1 MTVGLIT
8 HIDNPGVADVTALAR
23 AAESAGA
30 DWLGLPDAFWWRDTW
45 ILAAEA
51 TRVTQRLAVGPVVT
65 NPYTRHPFVTL
76 AAVATLQDIAG
87 PRVVLGVGAGGSEV
101 GGAAK
106 ISRADAPERTV
117 ELAGLIRR
125 VAAGQ
130 PLDAESGRGLEVPL
144 APPRIIVGGRGARM
158 LRAAGQVGD
167 EALLWAVPRSEL
179 ARTVD
184 LVRQGSAARGPELPD
199 VGITWAP
206 LVERGKASRA
216 LLRRAAAYA
225 VLNNRDETRER
236 WDVDDGL
243 VVRVRQLLLAGD
255 TEQAERLIPDA
266 VAEDLSVPRDVG
278 TAAAVAA
285 DIGAAGIA
293 LAATDVGE
301 VEEQVAWARSVLA
314 ASAGRASRWPGQP
327 QPHEPDRPSRPAVT
341 PLDDRCPPTAGL

>member
-1 MTVGLIT
+1 MSVGLIT
-8 HIDNPGVADVTALAR
+8 HLDNPSLADVTALAR
-23 AAESAGA
+23 AAEAAAA

-45 ILAAEA
+45 ILTAEA
-51 TRVTQRLAVGPVVT
+51 ARVTQRLAVGPVVT

-76 AAVATLQDIAG
+76 AAIATLQDLAG

-117 ELAGLIRR
+117 ELAGLLRR

-130 PLDAESGRGLEVPL
+130 PLDEQSGRSLEVPL
-144 APPRIIVGGRGARM
+144 APTRLLVGGRGARM
-158 LRAAGQVGD
+158 LRAAGQVAD
-167 EALLWAVPRSEL
+167 EALLWAVPGSEL

-184 LVRQGSAARGPELPD
+184 LVHQGSACRRPELPG

-216 LLRRAAAYA
+216 LLRRASAYA
-225 VLNNRDETRER
+225 VLNNRAETRER
-236 WDVDDGL
+236 WGAGDDL

-255 TEQAERLIPDA
+255 TDAAERLIPDA
-266 VAEDLSVPRDVG
+266 VAGDLSTPLDV
-278 TAAAVAA
+278 TAAAEVARQ
-285 DIGAAGIA
+285 IGASGIA
-293 LAATDVGE
+293 LAAIEVDE

-314 ASAGRASRWPGQP
+314 VGADQP
-327 QPHEPDRPSRPAVT
+327 T
-341 PLDDRCPPTAGL
+341 